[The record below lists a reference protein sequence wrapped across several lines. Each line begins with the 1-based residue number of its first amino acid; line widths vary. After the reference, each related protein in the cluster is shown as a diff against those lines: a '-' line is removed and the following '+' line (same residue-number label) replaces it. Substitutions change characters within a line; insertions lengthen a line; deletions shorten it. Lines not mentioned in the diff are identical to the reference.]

1 MSQEQVKAYLQSGKL
16 VKDLASKATEA
27 GYDVSEEDL
36 EEALGG
42 IKIVADKEGNEINK
56 AQLFSPAGGD
66 KEGAKLF
73 SPAGGDKE
81 GNEINKVNFFSPA
94 GEDKGVKFASPAGE
108 NRMDGTLHR

>member
-56 AQLFSPAGGD
+56 VNFLSPAGEDKGVRFASPAGGD
-66 KEGAKLF
+66 KEGAIL
-73 SPAGGDKE
+73 G
-81 GNEINKVNFFSPA
+81 
-94 GEDKGVKFASPAGE
+94 SPAGE
-108 NRMDGTLHR
+108 NRMDGALHREADENLIPG